1 MRLSNEQDLRNTKAM
16 IYRNTPLQYNN
27 INNNIYNNNLNE
39 IYIHNGSNIIN
50 NKTNINTLRRSQSV
64 SNITN
69 NNCSL
74 YNQYNHNN
82 NTMHYPLHNIYQVN
96 NCNYSL
102 HNNIKLLNKNNIPY
116 TSVNELPRKYNNKPS
131 IYEIN
136 LSYNTFELTKEQ
148 KQRNKQLYK
157 FELLS
162 QIKEK
167 QMKQYLEEQ
176 NRINE
181 DKKDEE
187 RIRIQNVELQKS
199 FEEEWERKKNDP
211 TDKFNIKSSSNKQR
225 NIYNNDNYIDEDL
238 DEDGLPINLPPEEKK
253 KILKEREEEKKV
265 RNELMML
272 TKQFQEQNDQFMNT
286 INDLQKETKDANAKR
301 FTDLIEIEKIKAE
314 LDQKREDERIRKRNM
329 FDNLRYGG
337 DNLRH
342 VMSDKLQSN
351 EIINNSLLN
360 SKEYLLCRDSINNIN
375 QKYLPLSSLNI
386 FEKDKEE
393 SKEYVYKLK
402 LNDESKI
409 NKSNDNNNRTSQKHE
424 VIESNLNNNNR
435 INLNKNQIDLL
446 TYPIMEIDHIYNKNL
461 TRLKLLN
468 NIENQMVSK

>member
-1 MRLSNEQDLRNTKAM
+1 MRLSNEHDLRNTKAM

-69 NNCSL
+69 NNYSL

-102 HNNIKLLNKNNIPY
+102 HNNNIPY

-157 FELLS
+157 SELLS

-167 QMKQYLEEQ
+167 QMKQYLEVQ

-211 TDKFNIKSSSNKQR
+211 TDKFNIKSSSKKQR

-314 LDQKREDERIRKRNM
+314 LDQKREDERILKRNM

-360 SKEYLLCRDSINNIN
+360 SKEYLLCRDSINNTN
-375 QKYLPLSSLNI
+375 QRYLPLSSLNI

>member
-1 MRLSNEQDLRNTKAM
+1 MRLSNEHNLRSTKAM
-16 IYRNTPLQYNN
+16 MYGNTPSQYNN
-27 INNNIYNNNLNE
+27 INNNKYNNHLNE
-39 IYIHNGSNIIN
+39 IYIHNGNNIIN

-64 SNITN
+64 SNMVN
-69 NNCSL
+69 NNYSL

-82 NTMHYPLHNIYQVN
+82 NKMHHPIHNIYQVN
-96 NCNYSL
+96 NYNYSL
-102 HNNIKLLNKNNIPY
+102 NNNNNNPY
-116 TSVNELPRKYNNKPS
+116 TYVKYNNKPS
-131 IYEIN
+131 TYEIN

-157 FELLS
+157 SELLS

-238 DEDGLPINLPPEEKK
+238 DEDGLPKNLPLEEKK
-253 KILKEREEEKKV
+253 KILKEREEKRKV

-272 TKQFQEQNDQFMNT
+272 TKQFQEQNVHFINT

-301 FTDLIEIEKIKAE
+301 FTDLIEIDKIKAE
-314 LDQKREDERIRKRNM
+314 LDQQREEERIRKRNM
-329 FDNLRYGG
+329 FDKLRYGG
-337 DNLRH
+337 DNLRY

-360 SKEYLLCRDSINNIN
+360 SKEYLLCKDSTNDIN
-375 QKYLPLSSLNI
+375 QRYLPISSLNI

-393 SKEYVYKLK
+393 SKEYAYKIK

-409 NKSNDNNNRTSQKHE
+409 NKSSNNNNQNMRASQKNE
-424 VIESNLNNNNR
+424 VIEGNINNNNR
-435 INLNKNQIDLL
+435 INLNQNQIDLL
-446 TYPIMEIDHIYNKNL
+446 THPIMEIDHIYNKNL